1 MGYEN
6 EESAIEAVKYFNNT
20 FINTSKIQVQICAT
34 LGEDTK
40 TWNKD
45 NRKAKEEV
53 TEEKFEPTIVKPKS
67 KIDEIIGEHKNDPQ
81 FLEFMKIHSKDRSI
95 WDNDLGEKK
104 VEEDDRIEDEKSDV
118 ESEVEGK
125 LANKEEI
132 SDLDYMKLLMKQP
145 EERKE
150 KIEIVKK
157 KKEMVQLFTIKI
169 RDIPKKIKREDLIKF
184 FRPAKAHSVRI
195 PTSGTDCYAYVGF
208 KHERDLK
215 RALLK
220 DKSFLSE

>member
-34 LGEDTK
+34 LGEETK
-40 TWNKD
+40 TLNKD
-45 NRKAKEEV
+45 NRKAKEEKAEV
-53 TEEKFEPTIVKPKS
+53 KFEPINVKPKS

-104 VEEDDRIEDEKSDV
+104 AEEDDRIEDEKS
-118 ESEVEGK
+118 ESEVETEK

-132 SDLDYMKLLMKQP
+132 SDLDYMKLLIRQP

-150 KIEIVKK
+150 KIEISKK